1 MQQKFD
7 FNNTSLVIARLEKE
21 ETVKA
26 AIPVWKQFGLEKKVD
41 YSIRGGHPHCQLPK
55 EQYGIVEDFI
65 DRFLLKKGMQ

>member
-1 MQQKFD
+1 MIL
-7 FNNTSLVIARLEKE
+7 TTLLLLLHAPSAEVSM
-21 ETVKA
+21 KA